1 MQAFLSP
8 GIRLLGRF
16 GFARKFLLLFLLF
29 IVPLAGSLWMIGQD
43 YRSKLNLISEE
54 RAGVRQLLSLDAL
67 DNLLG
72 AQRDRA
78 ARWRATETNRQPTP
92 ATLAAIATFDQ
103 AQPAI
108 AKAALDLGDTLT
120 AEGAR
125 DETLA
130 RYQALQATLDGLD
143 SKSLGS
149 VGWWPDGYDRFTN
162 ALSALQALRE
172 QIAMDNRLTLAPWL
186 ETYLL
191 TQIST
196 QHAPDL
202 IERVGRLASIGQAS
216 VVSGQF
222 TLQSRLQ
229 LRDLRSRIGD
239 AREQLAKTA
248 GLLESRLP
256 SDLKAWSERYH
267 DSLKHLDAE
276 LKALDEGVF
285 GGSINLKPEDFERG
299 LDALLVDLAS
309 LRQQSL
315 GSLDERLENYHGS
328 AMRQVI
334 GVATIF
340 GCLLLAALY
349 LFTCLQASIRRSA
362 SGITVLAE
370 ALRDGNLSLQV
381 PVQGRDEL
389 AAISTALNVAV
400 VQLRNSLLGVDHET
414 LQLSN
419 AVRALNQHSSGAL
432 GEVEAQQLQI
442 SQIAAAATQLAAT
455 SQGVAQSCE
464 QASGSAQHTRRIA
477 ADSSR
482 DSQRTTASIQQLNQR
497 LNETAAAL
505 GRVSAQ
511 GQQIQLVVDTIRAVA
526 EQTNLLALNAAI
538 EAARA
543 GDQGRG
549 FAVVADEVRSL
560 SKRTQSSTAQI
571 AHTVDSLRQTVDEA
585 VSLMEAACS
594 QAQTDA
600 QSVTGLGERL
610 GEIASAVQSVTDT
623 LAHIAT
629 AVEEQ
634 ASTADEVSGNI
645 QQVDQAAV
653 RLLEGARAVNLA
665 ADTLS
670 QGSKALSAN
679 TGRFQLG

>member
-1 MQAFLSP
+1 MAAF
-8 GIRLLGRF
+8 
-16 GFARKFLLLFLLF
+16 
-29 IVPLAGSLWMIGQD
+29 
-43 YRSKLNLISEE
+43 
-54 RAGVRQLLSLDAL
+54 DAV
-67 DNLLG
+67 
-72 AQRDRA
+72 
-78 ARWRATETNRQPTP
+78 
-92 ATLAAIATFDQ
+92 
-103 AQPAI
+103 QPAVQQ
-108 AKAALDLGDTLT
+108 ATTDLGNALNNEGAEGETLT
-120 AEGAR
+120 
-125 DETLA
+125 
-130 RYQALQATLDGLD
+130 RYQALQTALGGLD
-143 SKSLGS
+143 SKSLSG

-172 QIAMDNRLTLAPWL
+172 QIVMDNRLTLAPWL

-202 IERVGRLASIGQAS
+202 IERVGRLAAVGQAS

-239 AREQLAKTA
+239 AREQLVKTA
-248 GLLESRLP
+248 GLLEARLP
-256 SDLKAWSERYH
+256 TGLQSWASQYH
-267 DSLKHLDAE
+267 DSLKRLDSG
-276 LKALDEGVF
+276 LKVLDDGVF
-285 GGSINLKPEDFERG
+285 GGSINLKPEDFERS
-299 LDALLVDLAS
+299 LDALLTDLAS

-315 GSLDERLENYHGS
+315 LSLDQRLEDHHGS
-328 AMRQVI
+328 AVRQLI
-334 GVATIF
+334 IVAAVF

-349 LFTCLQASIRRSA
+349 LFICLQASIRRSA

-381 PVQGRDEL
+381 PVVGHDEL

-400 VQLRNSLLGVDHET
+400 VQLRTSLIGVDHET
-414 LQLSN
+414 SQLSN
-419 AVRALNQHSSGAL
+419 AVRSLNDHSSGAL
-432 GEVEAQQLQI
+432 SEVEAQQLQI

-464 QASGSAQHTRRIA
+464 QASGSAQNTRRIA

-497 LNETAAAL
+497 LNDTAAAL
-505 GRVSAQ
+505 GRVSEQ
-511 GQQIQLVVDTIRAVA
+511 GQQIQLVVDTIRGVA

-543 GDQGRG
+543 GEQGRG

-560 SKRTQSSTAQI
+560 SQRTQSSTAQI
-571 AHTVDSLRQTVDEA
+571 AGTVDSLRATVNEA
-585 VSLMEAACS
+585 VSLMEAACG

-600 QSVTGLGERL
+600 EAVTGLGERL

-623 LAHIAT
+623 LAQIAT

-634 ASTADEVSGNI
+634 ASTADEVSSSI

-670 QGSKALSAN
+670 QGSHALSAN
-679 TGRFQLG
+679 TARFQLR